1 MSKEVKCRHCGTP
14 NPKDAAFCRNCGK
27 KLKSSSIWRTIGCC
41 FFLLIMVMMLCMMM
55 GLAMD
60 TDKPAAPYNLPVD
73 TTDTVA
79 VVEPDA
85 VAVVATSD
93 TLPTAS
99 IDSIWLEHQVTE
111 GGKKGMMVHV
121 KFQTH
126 YMQGREGL
134 VAAYVYNSD
143 GRPLKDTN
151 GRYTAGGYVASHNDI
166 KPKYQHSTFHD
177 RAIFIPYSELH
188 LSSSCEG
195 LYVTCAVFCGETQIT
210 PEVKI
215 KGKTFSFTKG
225 D

>member
-14 NPKDAAFCRNCGK
+14 NPKDAAFCRYCGK
-27 KLKSSSIWRTIGCC
+27 KLKGMSIKQAIVLGLCLGT
-41 FFLLIMVMMLCMMM
+41 LLLCLK
-55 GLAMD
+55 LAMD
-60 TDKPAAPYNLPVD
+60 TDKPASPYNLPVD
-73 TTDTVA
+73 TTDTAA
-79 VVEPDA
+79 VVATDA
-85 VAVVATSD
+85 VAMVATSD

-111 GGKKGMMVHV
+111 GGEKGMMVHV

-134 VAAYVYNSD
+134 VAAYVYKSD